1 MLTRL
6 WYVQGFTLSPN
17 LDVLLWSLYLAL
29 DGFLAASPLISDCS
43 ALWNS
48 EKVMEAGVL
57 PARMENKKG
66 PTQHHH
72 HGLFQII
79 KVAFHNPY
87 LGRDTHIWISKAIA
101 GQLHEIFYILIMNY

>member
-1 MLTRL
+1 M
-6 WYVQGFTLSPN
+6 SPN

-57 PARMENKKG
+57 PTRNGGQKG
-66 PTQHHH
+66 LQAQDPTRPCSASRVLQTMVPN
-72 HGLFQII
+72 LDLVSVSNCSF
-79 KVAFHNPY
+79 NLP
-87 LGRDTHIWISKAIA
+87 
-101 GQLHEIFYILIMNY
+101 